1 MYLLLAGIILLTL
14 KYLEFGQFAN
24 WSWYAVLSPFGMAM
38 AWWWW
43 ADASGYTKRKA
54 MEKMEKRKQDRL
66 AKQREA
72 LGMGPPK
79 RK

>member
-1 MYLLLAGIILLTL
+1 
-14 KYLEFGQFAN
+14 
-24 WSWYAVLSPFGMAM
+24 MAM